1 MAGAQA
7 HASLGAGVRL
17 ADARGEDARGA
28 LYAAC
33 RGAAALTADAGEGR
47 VDVTIVRADVA
58 KEGVLKEVKAP
69 DSGSKD
75 AANAPL
81 PPVDLDLVAQREAA
95 AVKKAEAAGRKI
107 GVGVSAHAQKVFDAL
122 QRTME
127 CSWDGP
133 CIVVLDEVRISPPY
147 DTTAV
152 AGGQATPAT
161 MLDRVVMVLGNVLQT
176 LAK

>member
-1 MAGAQA
+1 
-7 HASLGAGVRL
+7 
-17 ADARGEDARGA
+17 
-28 LYAAC
+28 
-33 RGAAALTADAGEGR
+33 
-47 VDVTIVRADVA
+47 
-58 KEGVLKEVKAP
+58 
-69 DSGSKD
+69 
-75 AANAPL
+75 
-81 PPVDLDLVAQREAA
+81 
-95 AVKKAEAAGRKI
+95 
-107 GVGVSAHAQKVFDAL
+107 
-122 QRTME
+122 ME

>member
-1 MAGAQA
+1 MA
-7 HASLGAGVRL
+7 R
-17 ADARGEDARGA
+17 
-28 LYAAC
+28 
-33 RGAAALTADAGEGR
+33 
-47 VDVTIVRADVA
+47 
-58 KEGVLKEVKAP
+58 
-69 DSGSKD
+69 
-75 AANAPL
+75 
-81 PPVDLDLVAQREAA
+81 AA
-95 AVKKAEAAGRKI
+95 AVAVA
-107 GVGVSAHAQKVFDAL
+107 SWQQVFDAL